1 MMRGKVFSNSWCSV
15 GVALSLAVC
24 VTALLGSV
32 ASAQAPGTVLR
43 DCAECPEMVVIP
55 AGTMRP
61 NSGSHIRIEK
71 SFLVGKYEV
80 TFVEWEHC
88 VAAGG
93 CFQRPDDRGFGRGRR
108 PVIDVSWLDAQRYAE
123 WLRSKTKKP
132 YRLLHGAEWLYAAT
146 SGGRHASPPLG
157 LGLANCGGLSW
168 QCGSRWDGKSTAP
181 VGSFP
186 ANSFGL
192 HDMYGNV
199 WEWTIDCAERSYVVG
214 GGCRKHSLRGYG
226 WGTVMVP
233 LDTEAATYDYPD
245 HRAYDVG
252 FRVARPL

>member
-1 MMRGKVFSNSWCSV
+1 MLRI
-15 GVALSLAVC
+15 LAVLL
-24 VTALLGSV
+24 ALLL
-32 ASAQAPGTVLR
+32 ALPATAQALGTVLR

-55 AGTMRP
+55 AGAMRLP
-61 NSGSHIRIEK
+61 SGSTVHFAK
-71 SFLVGKYEV
+71 PFLVGKYEV
-80 TFVEWEHC
+80 TFDEWAKC
-88 VAAGG
+88 VAGIG
-93 CFQRPDDRGFGRGRR
+93 CGHRPDDAGFGRGQR
-108 PVIDVSWLDAQRYAE
+108 PVINVSWLDAQRYAE
-123 WLRSKTKKP
+123 WLQHKTNRP
-132 YRLLHGAEWLYAAT
+132 YRLLSDSEWLYAAT

-157 LGLANCGGLSW
+157 LGLANCGGWGW

-245 HRAYDVG
+245 HRTYDVG